1 MFHRNFHPCDLTTV
15 HYSTSTSTPCDV
27 WSFTN
32 SVWPPMYLYM
42 YIPMYSNNNNDNNMF
57 RGGPVA
63 YSCLFYR
70 RARTLRCPDG
80 VGTLRIE
87 GFVSSSAGDLK
98 NKPVEKKK
106 VGSVY
111 GRKVVG
117 RSECF
122 WGWWVGIV
130 DGRQVEVGWNIQICL
145 LCKEIFFF
153 SRRSVINAS
162 AFNVV
167 RYFAATVKG
176 RRRTLF
182 V

>member
-42 YIPMYSNNNNDNNMF
+42 YIPMYSNNNNDNNMS

-87 GFVSSSAGDLK
+87 GFVSSSVGDLK
-98 NKPVEKKK
+98 NKPVGKKSR
-106 VGSVY
+106 VGVRPKSCGSKRVLL
-111 GRKVVG
+111 
-117 RSECF
+117 
-122 WGWWVGIV
+122 GIV
-130 DGRQVEVGWNIQICL
+130 GGNSGWPASRGRL
-145 LCKEIFFF
+145 
-153 SRRSVINAS
+153 
-162 AFNVV
+162 
-167 RYFAATVKG
+167 
-176 RRRTLF
+176 
-182 V
+182 